1 MAECD
6 DEELLADLVD
16 VFLQRVRAGERL
28 SVEGFVEEH
37 PECREGLLELLP
49 ALLDMEGLSR
59 STMQAASV
67 EVCFPEQ
74 LGDYRLLE
82 RIGSG
87 GMGTV
92 FRALQVSLNR
102 EVAVKVLSPSWNAES
117 RHLLA
122 FENESRVIA
131 ALRHTNIVE
140 VFGAGCEGEYRYY
153 VMSLVHGKG
162 LCPELLQRTFPGRSY
177 AQAVAEV
184 GLQAAEGLAFAHE
197 HGVLHRDVKPGNL
210 LLDDQGVLHVSDFGL
225 ATVLNASESAPLVT
239 QCHDGTLRYM
249 APERLLKGEN
259 SFACDQ
265 YSLGLTLYELLSR
278 RAAFREAEPGQ
289 LIRRICS
296 QPIAPL
302 RGEGELGAIVNKCVS
317 FLPGDRYA
325 SMRELACDLRCF
337 LRGEPV
343 SARPASCLRRYGMWL
358 RRRPA
363 VAIWSHAA
371 GLLVLLLLVSVS
383 VGYWRV
389 AHALEQENAQR
400 ELAEKNA
407 QIADAAM
414 QRIFSSVLA
423 SPVVDLDEV
432 HVTKEDARL
441 IQDLMPYYE
450 EIATQDSAQADSKV
464 GHACYVLAVISLRVR
479 DFATAE
485 AFFRR
490 ALCFSP
496 LSPEREVVVV
506 NGLAASLL
514 AQGGAARRE
523 EVRGL
528 LEGLL
533 ERLADVAAPNMRLEL
548 VRSLQLLM
556 TETQQSVGLAK
567 EEGGTAPSPGSEG
580 GLRRA
585 ISRAKER
592 ELLAPYLRRA
602 AALLASVMESEPHR
616 EDALLCRVSL
626 LERTQDEEL
635 RRLISPDGSSSLEIL
650 EALLTKHPDSEAAR
664 RAFVRLIVRPGAVLS
679 ADVSLLR
686 RADRYAQELLAA
698 NPDDDHDLMLCL
710 VCREQLI
717 RFLLK
722 SGDVEGAARE
732 RESLRGVVQLMTSR
746 EDFPQDSRRQLLE
759 LVDQMA
765 RPDASLDDHRSRL
778 AEIINR
784 HDEHTRRSMRRRFHE
799 ARRSR
804 IWGGRSESLPQQA
817 GH

>member
-6 DEELLADLVD
+6 DEELLAELVD

-28 SVEGFVEEH
+28 SVEGFAEEH

-59 STMQAASV
+59 STLPAAAV

-140 VFGAGCEGEYRYY
+140 VYGAGCEGEYRYY

-177 AQAVAEV
+177 AEAVAEV

-225 ATVLNASESAPLVT
+225 ATVLNASVSAPLVT

-265 YSLGLTLYELLSR
+265 YSLGLTLYELLTR

-317 FLPGDRYA
+317 FLPSDRYG
-325 SMRELACDLRCF
+325 SMRELACDLRRF

-383 VGYWRV
+383 VGFWRV

-423 SPVVDLDEV
+423 SPAADLDEV

-450 EIATQDSAQADSKV
+450 EIAAQDSAEADSKV

-490 ALCFSP
+490 ALRFP
-496 LSPEREVVVV
+496 ELSPEREVGVV
-506 NGLAASLL
+506 NGLAAALL
-514 AQGGAARRE
+514 AQGGEARRA
-523 EVRGL
+523 EVRAL

-533 ERLADVAAPNMRLEL
+533 GRLEEAASPDVRLEL

-556 TETQQSVGLAK
+556 NAAVQLPRGQGQGGLAA
-567 EEGGTAPSPGSEG
+567 APSPGAEG

-602 AALLASVMESEPHR
+602 AGLLASVLESAPHR

-635 RRLISPDGSSSLEIL
+635 RRLISPDGSGPLEIL
-650 EALLTKHPDSEAAR
+650 ESLLAKHPDSEAAR
-664 RAFVRLIVRPGAVLS
+664 RAFVRLMVRPGAALS
-679 ADVSLLR
+679 ADVAVLR

-765 RPDASLDDHRSRL
+765 RPDASVDDHRSRL

-784 HDEHTRRSMRRRFHE
+784 HDEHMRRSMRRRFNE

-804 IWGGRSESLPQQA
+804 IWGDRSESVPQA